1 MNNIAK
7 YYLSQTGRPICQDCA
22 EQDETE
28 SGSPLK
34 SARNETGATLECIG
48 CREDIPFVGQT
59 HKARRV
65 MSVAEM
71 DLK

>member
-1 MNNIAK
+1 MNIAK
-7 YYLSQTGRPICQDCA
+7 YYLSQNGQPICADCA
-22 EQDETE
+22 ENDEAE
-28 SGSPLK
+28 SGRPLK
-34 SARNETGATLECIG
+34 SARNETGEVLECIG